1 MGLVVLD
8 SSVVIAL
15 LDPSDIHHN
24 NCLSAFESKKL
35 EENTTFLI
43 STITLAESLV
53 GAIKNSYE
61 FALRIFVRIDDEI
74 GSLIDFKPDTAWQTA
89 TLRARLTISFADAA
103 IIATAQNLQ
112 AELWSCDQKMIR
124 KYKRVKY
131 LG

>member
-1 MGLVVLD
+1 MGLIVLD

-15 LDPSDIHHN
+15 LDPSDIHHDR
-24 NCLSAFESKKL
+24 CFLAFESKKI
-35 EENTTFLI
+35 EDNSTFFI

-61 FALRIFVRIDDEI
+61 FALKIFVRITDEI
-74 GSLIDFKPDTAWQTA
+74 GSLIDFRAETALQTA
-89 TLRARLTISFADAA
+89 SIRSRSSISFADAA
-103 IIATAQNLQ
+103 IIATAHSIK

-124 KYKRVKY
+124 KYKKVKY

>member
-1 MGLVVLD
+1 MGLIVLD

-15 LDPSDIHHN
+15 LDPSDIHHDK
-24 NCLSAFESKKL
+24 CFLAYESKKN
-35 EENTTFLI
+35 EDNSIFFI

-61 FALRIFVRIDDEI
+61 FALRIFVRISEEI
-74 GSLIDFKPDTAWQTA
+74 GSLIDFKPETAWQTA
-89 TLRARLTISFADAA
+89 SLRSNSAISFADAA
-103 IIATAQNLQ
+103 IIATAYNLK

-124 KYKRVKY
+124 KYKKVRY